1 MRASDAT
8 AWIVCVLRI
17 VRVDAK
23 DEVLSLSYPAVP
35 RKGDL
40 LLVGTRHFRVE
51 DVEWA
56 HTGGSDAIAVPLL
69 HSHEVM

>member
-1 MRASDAT
+1 MPAD
-8 AWIVCVLRI
+8 ICVIKIRREAPPDEDLTLRYA
-17 VRVDAK
+17 D
-23 DEVLSLSYPAVP
+23 VP
-35 RKGDL
+35 RRGDL
-40 LLVGTRHFRVE
+40 LSVGTRRFRVE